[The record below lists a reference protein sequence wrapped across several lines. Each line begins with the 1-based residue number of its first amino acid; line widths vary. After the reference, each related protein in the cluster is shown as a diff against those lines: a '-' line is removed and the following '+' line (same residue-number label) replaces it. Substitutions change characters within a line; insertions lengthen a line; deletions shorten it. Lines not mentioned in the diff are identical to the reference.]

1 MNNNEV
7 NAPYIGSDT
16 ATYLLLTVLDGVQR
30 VNECQCPSLKH
41 RYEKGGDSGLNIEV
55 SVFGGS
61 ILDIRLRSGPLKPD
75 P

>member
-1 MNNNEV
+1 MTQVE
-7 NAPYIGSDT
+7 T
-16 ATYLLLTVLDGVQR
+16 
-30 VNECQCPSLKH
+30 
-41 RYEKGGDSGLNIEV
+41 YEKGGDSGLNIEV